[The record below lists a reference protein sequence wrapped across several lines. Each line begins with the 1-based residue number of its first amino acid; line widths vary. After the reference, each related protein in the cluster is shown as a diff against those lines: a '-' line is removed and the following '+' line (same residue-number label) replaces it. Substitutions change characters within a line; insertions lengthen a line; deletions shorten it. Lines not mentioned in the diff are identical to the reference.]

1 MTPTVA
7 AFWAPKAG
15 STADDFED
23 AFCCDPVQGRFSVA
37 DGASESS
44 FAARWAK
51 LLTEGYVA
59 KPPDGSILRDWLRP
73 LQEDWARGTEGR
85 PLPWYAEEKAR
96 SGAFSS
102 LLGVCLDATTRRWRA
117 VAMGDSCLFI
127 VRAGKVLSAFPL
139 NRSVEFHNR
148 PALLSSAGAN
158 VWSAVR
164 EDEGAFAPGDTL
176 LLMTDALAAWFLAE
190 TELKR
195 RPWAVLARA
204 QSQEQFDALVE
215 LLRVGRAL
223 RNDDVTLVRVE
234 VAP

>member
-15 STADDFED
+15 STAEEWED
-23 AFCCDPVQGRFSVA
+23 AFCCDPGQGRFSVA

-44 FAARWAK
+44 FAAAWAR
-51 LLTEGYVA
+51 LLAEGFVA
-59 KPPDGSILRDWLRP
+59 RPPDGPIQREWLRP
-73 LQEDWARGTEGR
+73 LQEDWARGAEGR

-102 LLGVCLDATTRRWRA
+102 LLGVCLNTAARRWRA
-117 VAMGDSCLFI
+117 VAVGDSCLFV
-127 VRAGKVLSAFPL
+127 VRAGKLLSSFPL
-139 NRSVEFHNR
+139 GRSVEFHNR

-164 EDEGAFAPGDTL
+164 EEEGTFAPGDVL
-176 LLMTDALAAWFLAE
+176 WLMTDALAAWFLAE
-190 TELKR
+190 AELRR
-195 RPWAVLARA
+195 RPWAVLQRVPTQKDFEKFLEMMRA
-204 QSQEQFDALVE
+204 
-215 LLRVGRAL
+215 GRAM
-223 RNDDVTLVRVE
+223 RNDDVTLVRIE